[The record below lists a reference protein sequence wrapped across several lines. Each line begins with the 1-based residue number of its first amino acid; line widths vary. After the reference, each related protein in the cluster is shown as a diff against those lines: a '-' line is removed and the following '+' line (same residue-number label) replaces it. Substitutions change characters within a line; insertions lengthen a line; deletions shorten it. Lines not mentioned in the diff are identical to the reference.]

1 MTLLPLL
8 FWTMLLLPGY
18 SVARRCFA
26 EELAGGL
33 LPGIAVSWMTSLA
46 VLAPLVAVG
55 YLVGAPIVFGTL
67 LLAGFIAW
75 GCIDVLRS
83 GAWRGVGRL
92 LLAALTI
99 EAVLVAVE
107 IVFSARHGSI
117 LAADARVHLARIR
130 FLFDHGL
137 TNIDPFVQGGN
148 PYPIYHT
155 NLHHALFAMGAKL
168 VGTDPVTFW
177 FGSLAAA
184 KLMIASGAAYLAWA
198 VLGGRWAVWIA
209 AVMVLANRGPGTFSL
224 YPNQLAPWFL
234 LPVFAGVLVRTLADA
249 WRDPGRSRW
258 ANLPKLGGVALVIGM
273 FHPLYAGFAVVVASP
288 VLLGVGV
295 WRLVRRRPGP
305 ATAFAGWLVVVLFAM
320 PFPVAGKLMT
330 VPDRT
335 VAAEPEKVERRISG
349 GRAGPEIDDRRGI
362 EEVDAPAT
370 SQAAPEPPTRGL
382 RAARLLKAPEG
393 WMNTTWGETTWISRT
408 PGRGFTGA
416 YQRGR
421 VKAWRVLVVLFC
433 GGLAIMLAGRREVL
447 YLLAAIGVVQAV
459 VLLPPVATAAVRF
472 LGAHWMI
479 ERFETLAFVFF
490 VPLSV
495 PAVAAAV
502 EPWCLRRLEK
512 RRFGG
517 GLERGVLAL
526 LTLAGLWVG
535 MAHASHRR
543 PYDWDYY
550 WNRVSAP
557 RHYRHGREYLG
568 LLRLQGFLEANIPA
582 GSVVA
587 VESFTGTRLKM
598 LHDIVLVASERSSTG
613 VVDGGRRRID
623 LKLMFDFDTDEE
635 TRAALFEKYGVTHV
649 VSRGSP
655 RIWVDWWGA
664 ESARKRGYVVTRLA
678 EEFDADELW
687 RRELKRGTRL
697 IRAKRYDEAVEKL
710 RDVVVDDPR
719 LEKAWHRLGIALR
732 GRGDA
737 VLSAEAFARAGELD
751 PEDLRY
757 PFMEGLVAFD
767 AERYPAALA
776 AFDRA
781 HRLALSQ
788 DDTGQAASTMLNIGN
803 TWYMLDNL
811 PDAIAA
817 YDVAIELDPEYEKA
831 IQYREAVTELLLEE
845 LEEAGSPIGDS
856 RSDPAQ
862 SEAEDGRPARED
874 ISTPSE
880 RPIP

>member
-8 FWTMLLLPGY
+8 FWTLLLLPGY
-18 SVARRCFA
+18 SLAKRFFA
-26 EELAGGL
+26 EELEGGL
-33 LPGIAVSWMTSLA
+33 LPGIAVSWMSA
-46 VLAPLVAVG
+46 FVALAPLVAVG
-55 YLVGAPIVFGTL
+55 YLIEAPMTLVMVG
-67 LLAGFIAW
+67 LAGFIAW
-75 GCIDVLRS
+75 GCVDVIRS

-107 IVFSARHGSI
+107 LVFSARHGSI

-137 TNIDPFVQGGN
+137 TNLDPFVQGGN

-155 NLHHALFAMGAKL
+155 NLHHALFAAGSRI

-184 KLMIASGAAYLAWA
+184 KLMIASGMAYLAWA
-198 VLGGRWAVWIA
+198 VLGGRWAAWIA
-209 AVMVLANRGPGTFSL
+209 AVMVLVNRGPVTFSI

-249 WRDPGRSRW
+249 WREPGRPW
-258 ANLPKLGGVALVIGM
+258 WVNLPKLGGVALVIGM

-288 VLLGVGV
+288 VLLGVGG
-295 WRLVRRRPGP
+295 WRLARRRPGR
-305 ATAFAGWLVVVLFAM
+305 ATAFAGWLTILLFAM

-330 VPDRT
+330 VGDRE
-335 VAAEPEKVERRISG
+335 AAAKVDEVRVRISE
-349 GRAGPEIDDRRGI
+349 GRAGLEIDDRRGI
-362 EEVDAPAT
+362 EEAG
-370 SQAAPEPPTRGL
+370 AASVAAENSEPPTRGG
-382 RAARLLKAPEG
+382 RAARLLKAPDG
-393 WMNTTWGETTWISRT
+393 WMNMTWGDTTWISRT

-416 YQRGR
+416 YQRGKI
-421 VKAWRVLVVLFC
+421 KAWRVLVVLLG

-459 VLLPPVATAAVRF
+459 VLVPPVATAAVRF
-472 LGAHWMI
+472 LGAHWML

-495 PAVAAAV
+495 PALAAAI
-502 EPWCLRRLEK
+502 EPACRRGLEK

-517 GLERGVLAL
+517 VFDRGLLAL
-526 LTLAGLWVG
+526 LTVGGLWVG

-557 RHYRHGREYLG
+557 RHYRLGREYQG
-568 LLRLQGFLEANIPA
+568 LLRLQNFLESNIPA

-587 VESFTGTRLKM
+587 VEAFTGTRLKM

-623 LKLMFDFDTDEE
+623 LKLMFDFETDEE

-664 ESARKRGYVVTRLA
+664 ETARKRGYVVTRLA

-737 VLSAEAFARAGELD
+737 VLAAEAFGRAGELD

-757 PFMEGLVAFD
+757 PFMEGLTAFD

-803 TWYMLDNL
+803 TWYMLDSL
-811 PDAIAA
+811 PDALAA
-817 YDVAIELDPEYEKA
+817 YDVAIELDPEYDKA
-831 IQYREAVTELLLEE
+831 IQYREAVAELLQ
-845 LEEAGSPIGDS
+845 EEAVPPPGEP
-856 RSDPAQ
+856 RSDPDQ
-862 SEAEDGRPARED
+862 SEAEEGRPARED

>member
-8 FWTMLLLPGY
+8 FWTLLLLPGY
-18 SVARRCFA
+18 SLARRFFA
-26 EELAGGL
+26 EELEGGL
-33 LPGIAVSWMTSLA
+33 LPGIAVSWMSSLVA
-46 VLAPLVAVG
+46 LAPLVAVG
-55 YLVGAPIVFGTL
+55 YLIETPMVFVMAG
-67 LLAGFIAW
+67 LAGFIAW
-75 GCIDVLRS
+75 GCVDVIRS

-99 EAVLVAVE
+99 EAALVAVE
-107 IVFSARHGSI
+107 LVFSARHGSI

-137 TNIDPFVQGGN
+137 TNLDPFVQGGN

-155 NLHHALFAMGAKL
+155 NLHHALFAAGSRIVA
-168 VGTDPVTFW
+168 TDPVTFW

-184 KLMIASGAAYLAWA
+184 KLMIASGMAYLAWA
-198 VLGGRWAVWIA
+198 VLGGRWAPWIA
-209 AVMVLANRGPGTFSL
+209 AVMVLVNRGPVTFSI

-234 LPVFAGVLVRTLADA
+234 LPVFAGVLVRTLADS
-249 WRDPGRSRW
+249 WREPGRPWW

-288 VLLGVGV
+288 ILLAVGG
-295 WRLVRRRPGP
+295 WRVVRKRPGR
-305 ATAFAGWLVVVLFAM
+305 ATAFAGWLTILLFAM

-330 VPDRT
+330 VGDRE
-335 VAAEPEKVERRISG
+335 AAADVNEVRGGISE
-349 GRAGPEIDDRRGI
+349 GRAGLEIDDRRGI
-362 EEVDAPAT
+362 EEPEDAPVAT
-370 SQAAPEPPTRGL
+370 ARPEAPTRGA

-416 YQRGR
+416 YQRGKI
-421 VKAWRVLVVLFC
+421 KAWRVLVVLFC

-459 VLLPPVATAAVRF
+459 VLVPPVATAAVRF
-472 LGAHWMI
+472 LGAHWML

-495 PAVAAAV
+495 PAIAAAI
-502 EPWCLRRLEK
+502 EPACRRGLEK

-517 GLERGVLAL
+517 VFDRGLLAL
-526 LTLAGLWVG
+526 LTVGGLWVG

-557 RHYRHGREYLG
+557 RHYRLGREYLG
-568 LLRLQGFLEANIPA
+568 LLRLQEFLETNIPA

-587 VESFTGTRLKM
+587 VEAFTGTRLKM

-623 LKLMFDFDTDEE
+623 LRRMFDFETEEE
-635 TRAALFEKYGVTHV
+635 TRAELFEKYGVTHV

-655 RIWVDWWGA
+655 RVWVDWWEA
-664 ESARKRGYVVTRLA
+664 ESVRRRGYVVTRLA
-678 EEFDADELW
+678 EELDIEELW
-687 RRELKRGTRL
+687 RRELKLGIRL

-710 RDVVVDDPR
+710 RDVVVADPR
-719 LEKAWHRLGIALR
+719 LEKAWHQLGVALR
-732 GRGDA
+732 RRGDA
-737 VLSAEAFARAGELD
+737 VVAAEAFGRAGELD
-751 PEDLRY
+751 PDDLRY
-757 PFMEGLVAFD
+757 PFMEGLAAFD
-767 AERYPAALA
+767 AERYSAALA

-803 TWYMLDNL
+803 TWYMLGNML
-811 PDAIAA
+811 DAVAA
-817 YDVAIELDPEYEKA
+817 YDVAIELDPEYAKA
-831 IQYREAVTELLLEE
+831 IEYRDTVAAMLAEE
-845 LEEAGSPIGDS
+845 
-856 RSDPAQ
+856 SDPGSAASMENRDQ
-862 SEAEDGRPARED
+862 SDTEDGRPARD
-874 ISTPSE
+874 DDSTPSE